1 MGQTAEP
8 TPRDVVHQQPGV
20 QAKFIVS
27 RPAQH
32 LVLPATF
39 CGSSESAIRPVGSAI
54 GSALVFLA
62 GTKRPD
68 FLRSLDSISIGTRIA
83 RGEGKPFFPS
93 PFREVSTVSY
103 RFSPIVSLCRPV
115 FVAILLVG
123 LTTNVQGDEPNSN
136 ADLKLRG
143 SEGIVA
149 NKNLAG
155 TWKLIR
161 SVNQGKKTDKKEIRG
176 SEVIVRENEMT
187 VFDADKKEL
196 YRCEFQFDRTD
207 APNTITMKS
216 TTPG

>member
-1 MGQTAEP
+1 
-8 TPRDVVHQQPGV
+8 
-20 QAKFIVS
+20 
-27 RPAQH
+27 
-32 LVLPATF
+32 
-39 CGSSESAIRPVGSAI
+39 
-54 GSALVFLA
+54 
-62 GTKRPD
+62 
-68 FLRSLDSISIGTRIA
+68 
-83 RGEGKPFFPS
+83 
-93 PFREVSTVSY
+93 VSY

-216 TTPG
+216 TTPGRPTSISLGIYRLDGDKWTLCYALPGHERPEKFKSTEEDHTMLMVMRRPK